1 MNLPN
6 ILTLIRILLI
16 PLFVIFLISKSFQGA
31 LIIFIIAGITD
42 ALDGFIARIWHQY
55 TDLGSYLDPIADKLL
70 LASAFVTLSIL
81 RIIPS
86 WLTVIV
92 MSRDI
97 FIALGFWVLT
107 MMDRKPTIKPRYTGK
122 ITTVLQILTVIWA
135 LLSVS
140 VLHWRLEFLF
150 PIIIR
155 LTAFFTILSGVH
167 YGYIGNKL
175 LTDK

>member
-6 ILTLIRILLI
+6 ALTLIRILLI
-16 PLFVIFLISKSFQGA
+16 PLFVILLISKSFHSA
-31 LIIFIIAGITD
+31 LITFIIAGITD
-42 ALDGFIARIWHQY
+42 ALDGFIARIWHQR

-70 LASAFVTLSIL
+70 LASAFITLAIL

-97 FIALGFWVLT
+97 LIAIGFGVLT
-107 MMDRKPTIKPRYTGK
+107 VTNHKPKVAPRYTSK
-122 ITTVLQILTVIWA
+122 ITTVFQILTVIWA
-135 LLSVS
+135 LFSA
-140 VLHWRLEFLF
+140 LHWRLESLF
-150 PIIIR
+150 PLLIR

-167 YGYIGNKL
+167 YIYIGNKL
-175 LTDK
+175 LTEK